1 MLVPN
6 FHQLWDAAETDYCG
20 LVSGSKA
27 DKAALFENF
36 YGKLKT
42 APMIKQCPVN
52 MECTLVQIVDFP
64 KYDLFIGEVVETYC
78 EEQCLTDDTVDF
90 SKVQPILFV
99 MNDRSYWTLGKRL
112 AAAWAVGKELQR
124 R

>member
-1 MLVPN
+1 
-6 FHQLWDAAETDYCG
+6 
-20 LVSGSKA
+20 
-27 DKAALFENF
+27 
-36 YGKLKT
+36 
-42 APMIKQCPVN
+42 